1 MSRLQPALAAP
12 TPDSRLFAL
21 ADGARYLTLDTRL
34 EQAAGEIRSRWLLA
48 GSELDEIAHAGPV
61 LIEFMDSAS
70 LSSSGEFLGWLRDWA
85 RRSPMTSWLWSRA
98 SFENLAKHFAGL
110 LFTRMPD
117 GRRAL
122 LRYYSPEVRRALEQV
137 MTARQW
143 TQVMAPLERW
153 QVWQPLQ
160 GGYLVYDRETERTAD
175 A

>member
-34 EQAAGEIRSRWLLA
+34 ERPRGNQLALAAGR
-48 GSELDEIAHAGPV
+48 GELDEIAHAGPV
-61 LIEFMDSAS
+61 LIEFMDSAP
-70 LSSSGEFLGWLRDWA
+70 LSSSGEFLGWLRDWD
-85 RRSPMTSWLWSRA
+85 RRSPMASWLWSRA

>member
-1 MSRLQPALAAP
+1 MQFTFAHNNFNVRDLDRSLAFYKEALGLSETRRINADDGSFIIVYLGDGK
-12 TPDSRLFAL
+12 TPHLL
-21 ADGARYLTLDTRL
+21 ELT
-34 EQAAGEIRSRWLLA
+34 
-48 GSELDEIAHAGPV
+48 
-61 LIEFMDSAS
+61 
-70 LSSSGEFLGWLRDWA
+70 WLRDWD
-85 RRSPMTSWLWSRA
+85 RRSPMASWLWSRA

>member
-34 EQAAGEIRSRWLLA
+34 EKAAGEIRSRWLLA

-61 LIEFMDSAS
+61 LIEFMDSAP
-70 LSSSGEFLGWLRDWA
+70 LSSSGEFLGWLRDWD
-85 RRSPMTSWLWSRA
+85 RRSPMASWLWSRA

-122 LRYYSPEVRRALEQV
+122 
-137 MTARQW
+137 
-143 TQVMAPLERW
+143 
-153 QVWQPLQ
+153 
-160 GGYLVYDRETERTAD
+160 
-175 A
+175 

>member
-34 EQAAGEIRSRWLLA
+34 EKAAGEISSRWLLA
-48 GSELDEIAHAGPV
+48 RSELDEIAHAGPV
-61 LIEFMDSAS
+61 LIEFMDSAP
-70 LSSSGEFLGWLRDWA
+70 LSSSGEFLGWLRDWD
-85 RRSPMTSWLWSRA
+85 RRSPMASWLWSRA